1 MKIHFFHHKHNSH
14 NFLSQKAIRPEVLRK
29 VLDAYPEFHTNLGAY
44 AILRDA
50 ILIGP
55 MSVLESAQQIAKL
68 YPILIHS
75 SEFVTKTIKEYLA
88 SNKPN
93 LATHA
98 LPSEDSLSDSSSSE
112 GDSPMA
118 SPNQQPDIRAISRDQ
133 LAAALLMAGTS
144 SRNSLSNIS
153 THRAPPAS
161 GSAPAVIPSTST
173 PSSSTAAT
181 AGQISNSL
189 FTSALSQALLAQLA
203 GAGAGAAGT
212 TAAGGAANAAQMAQS
227 SNENHAERYANEL
240 QTMREIGL
248 FDEMVNIQA
257 LVVSNG
263 DVEAAIN
270 LVLSGLAHFN

>member
-1 MKIHFFHHKHNSH
+1 M
-14 NFLSQKAIRPEVLRK
+14 
-29 VLDAYPEFHTNLGAY
+29 LDAYPEFHTNLGAY

-55 MSVLESAQQIAKL
+55 MSVLESAKQIANL

-75 SEFVTKTIKEYLA
+75 AEFVTKTIKEYLA

-93 LATHA
+93 LATRA
-98 LPSEDSLSDSSSSE
+98 LPNEDSLSDSSSSD
-112 GDSPMA
+112 DSPMA

-133 LAAALLMAGTS
+133 LAAALMMAGTS

-153 THRAPPAS
+153 QRVVPAGAPAA
-161 GSAPAVIPSTST
+161 GGRSAPSVIPSTSA
-173 PSSSTAAT
+173 SASAAN
-181 AGQISNSL
+181 QISNSL
-189 FTSALSQALLAQLA
+189 FTNALSQALLAQLA
-203 GAGAGAAGT
+203 GAGVANTAATDEST
-212 TAAGGAANAAQMAQS
+212 TAESAQPTQS
-227 SNENHAERYANEL
+227 VNENLAERYANEL

-263 DVEAAIN
+263 DVEGAIN

>member
-1 MKIHFFHHKHNSH
+1 M
-14 NFLSQKAIRPEVLRK
+14 LRK

-50 ILIGP
+50 ILIAP
-55 MSVLESAQQIAKL
+55 MSALESAQQIAKL

-75 SEFVTKTIKEYLA
+75 SEFVTKTIKELA

-98 LPSEDSLSDSSSSE
+98 LPGEDSLSDSSSSE

-133 LAAALLMAGTS
+133 LAAALLNAGTS
-144 SRNSLSNIS
+144 SRNSLSNIAQ
-153 THRAPPAS
+153 RVAPIGGATAS
-161 GSAPAVIPSTST
+161 GQSPRSVIPSTSA
-173 PSSSTAAT
+173 SSSASST
-181 AGQISNSL
+181 GQISNSL
-189 FTSALSQALLAQLA
+189 FTNALSQALLAQLA
-203 GAGAGAAGT
+203 GAGATNAATTGSS
-212 TAAGGAANAAQMAQS
+212 TAAPPAQV
-227 SNENHAERYANEL
+227 SNENLAERYASEL

-263 DVEAAIN
+263 DVEGAIN

>member
-1 MKIHFFHHKHNSH
+1 M
-14 NFLSQKAIRPEVLRK
+14 
-29 VLDAYPEFHTNLGAY
+29 LDAYPEFHTNLGAY

-75 SEFVTKTIKEYLA
+75 AEFVTKTIKEYLA
-88 SNKPN
+88 SNKPS

-118 SPNQQPDIRAISRDQ
+118 SPNQPDIRAISRDQ
-133 LAAALLMAGTS
+133 LAAALMMAGTS

-153 THRAPPAS
+153 QRTVPAGTAP
-161 GSAPAVIPSTST
+161 GVVPSTSA
-173 PSSSTAAT
+173 SSSSSAGA

-189 FTSALSQALLAQLA
+189 FTNALSQALLAQLA
-203 GAGAGAAGT
+203 GAGAAGAATSATGSAEGA
-212 TAAGGAANAAQMAQS
+212 TASTAPPPQS
-227 SNENHAERYANEL
+227 GNENLAARYANEL

-270 LVLSGLAHFN
+270 LVLSGIAHFN